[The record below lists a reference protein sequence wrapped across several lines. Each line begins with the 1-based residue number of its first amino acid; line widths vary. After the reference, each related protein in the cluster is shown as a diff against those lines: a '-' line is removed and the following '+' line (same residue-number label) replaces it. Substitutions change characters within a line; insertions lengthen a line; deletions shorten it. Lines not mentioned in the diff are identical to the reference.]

1 MSKLDKSPLNLQVQA
16 GFFLW
21 FCLLLALFAVPRAQA
36 AVVEI
41 TAVFSPDPTNPNV
54 NEFINTTPNS
64 TA

>member
-1 MSKLDKSPLNLQVQA
+1 MV
-16 GFFLW
+16 
-21 FCLLLALFAVPRAQA
+21 CLLLALFAVPGAQA

-64 TA
+64 GLLH